1 MWGPRQPTDE
11 EEEQEQLLWQEID
24 QYMLGIGEP
33 RPLVDIL
40 DNLIAQADI
49 LQQALD
55 LAVIAL

>member
-55 LAVIAL
+55 LAAIAL

>member
-1 MWGPRQPTDE
+1 MF
-11 EEEQEQLLWQEID
+11 
-24 QYMLGIGEP
+24 GIGEP